1 MRELL
6 YERAAATRRLSER
19 AAVELAE
26 ADRVAA
32 ERAALER
39 AAAERQV
46 AERGTAEREAAER
59 PSQTQAR
66 LPDQDGFMEA
76 IATSGA
82 IVVVG
87 LGLAF
92 VFVITLVSLGT
103 VPDEQKAAIVTAAFT
118 VLGTIVGAYFGVR
131 VGAAGK
137 GAAEKA
143 RDDEAIKVQELTARV
158 DPVTA
163 ISALDSAHRRIERS

>member
-1 MRELL
+1 VNSLLLDTDIRERLL
-6 YERAAATRRLSER
+6 ERPPAERRLSER

-26 ADRVAA
+26 ADRAA
-32 ERAALER
+32 AARADGERASR
-39 AAAERQV
+39 NR
-46 AERGTAEREAAER
+46 TEAAE
-59 PSQTQAR
+59 Q
-66 LPDQDGFMEA
+66 GGWMEML
-76 IATSGA
+76 ATSGA
-82 IVVVG
+82 IIVVG

-103 VPDEQKAAIVTAAFT
+103 VPDDQKAAIVTAAFT
-118 VLGTIVGAYFGVR
+118 VLGTIVGAYFGVK

-143 RDDEAIKVQELTARV
+143 REAEAIKVQELTARV

-163 ISALDSAHRRIERS
+163 VSALDSAHRRIERS

>member
-1 MRELL
+1 MNSLLGDTDMRDLL
-6 YERAAATRRLSER
+6 YERPPAARRLSER
-19 AAVELAE
+19 GAVALAE
-26 ADRVAA
+26 ADR
-32 ERAALER
+32 
-39 AAAERQV
+39 AAAAAAARH
-46 AERGTAEREAAER
+46 AAER
-59 PSQTQAR
+59 PPTKQPEHPNF
-66 LPDQDGFMEA
+66 LEA
-76 IATSGA
+76 VAPSGA
-82 IVVVG
+82 IVVVA

>member
-1 MRELL
+1 VNSLITDTDIRERLL
-6 YERAAATRRLSER
+6 ERPAAALRLQAERSER
-19 AAVELAE
+19 KKKH
-26 ADRVAA
+26 
-32 ERAALER
+32 
-39 AAAERQV
+39 
-46 AERGTAEREAAER
+46 TK
-59 PSQTQAR
+59 AR
-66 LPDQDGFMEA
+66 SEQSILEA
-76 IATSGA
+76 IAPSGA
-82 IVVVG
+82 IIVVG

-103 VPDEQKAAIVTAAFT
+103 VPDEQKAPIVTAAFT

-143 RDDEAIKVQELTARV
+143 RDAETIKVQELTARV

-163 ISALDSAHRRIERS
+163 ITALDSAHRRIERS

>member
-1 MRELL
+1 MNSLITDTDIRERLL
-6 YERAAATRRLSER
+6 ERPP
-19 AAVELAE
+19 
-26 ADRVAA
+26 
-32 ERAALER
+32 AALR
-39 AAAERQV
+39 LQ
-46 AERGTAEREAAER
+46 AER
-59 PSQTQAR
+59 PQPKKRTQAR
-66 LPDQDGFMEA
+66 PEHSVLEA
-76 IATSGA
+76 IAPSGA
-82 IVVVG
+82 IIVVG

-143 RDDEAIKVQELTARV
+143 RDAETIKVQELTARV
-158 DPVTA
+158 DPLTAVTA
-163 ISALDSAHRRIERS
+163 LDNAHRRIERS

>member
-1 MRELL
+1 MNSLIGDTDYREWVL
-6 YERAAATRRLSER
+6 ERPAAERRLSER
-19 AAVELAE
+19 ATVALAE
-26 ADRVAA
+26 ADRAEAA
-32 ERAALER
+32 RAAAER
-39 AAAERQV
+39 AAAER
-46 AERGTAEREAAER
+46 APRKR
-59 PSQTQAR
+59 PQASES
-66 LPDQDGFMEA
+66 FMEML
-76 IATSGA
+76 ATSGA
-82 IVVVG
+82 IIVVG

-92 VFVITLVSLGT
+92 VFVITIVSLGT
-103 VPDEQKAAIVTAAFT
+103 VPDDQKAAIVTAAFT

-163 ISALDSAHRRIERS
+163 VSALDSAQRRIERR

>member
-1 MRELL
+1 VHSLITDNDIRERLL
-6 YERAAATRRLSER
+6 ERPP
-19 AAVELAE
+19 
-26 ADRVAA
+26 
-32 ERAALER
+32 AALR
-39 AAAERQV
+39 LQ
-46 AERGTAEREAAER
+46 AER
-59 PSQTQAR
+59 PPAR
-66 LPDQDGFMEA
+66 SEHNLLEA
-76 IATSGA
+76 IAPSGA
-82 IVVVG
+82 ILVVG

-143 RDDEAIKVQELTARV
+143 REAEAIKVQELTARA
-158 DPVTA
+158 DPATA
-163 ISALDSAHRRIERS
+163 ITALDCAHRRIERT

>member
-1 MRELL
+1 MNSLLDDPDMRQLL
-6 YERAAATRRLSER
+6 YERPAAARRLTER
-19 AAVELAE
+19 AAIALAE
-26 ADRVAA
+26 ADQ
-32 ERAALER
+32 
-39 AAAERQV
+39 AAAAARH
-46 AERGTAEREAAER
+46 AAER
-59 PSQTQAR
+59 PRRERSDHRSQESDHR
-66 LPDQDGFMEA
+66 SLLEM
-76 IATSGA
+76 IAPSGA
-82 IVVVG
+82 ILVVG

-143 RDDEAIKVQELTARV
+143 RDAETIKVQELTARV
-158 DPVTA
+158 DPLTAVTA
-163 ISALDSAHRRIERS
+163 LDNAHRRIERS

>member
-1 MRELL
+1 MNSLLGDTDMREML
-6 YERAAATRRLSER
+6 YERPPAARRLSER
-19 AAVELAE
+19 ATVALAE
-26 ADRVAA
+26 ADR
-32 ERAALER
+32 
-39 AAAERQV
+39 AAAAAAARH
-46 AERGTAEREAAER
+46 AAER
-59 PSQTQAR
+59 PPKNQ
-66 LPDQDGFMEA
+66 PDHPGFLEA
-76 IATSGA
+76 IAPSGA
-82 IVVVG
+82 ILVVA

>member
-1 MRELL
+1 VHSLITDTDFRE
-6 YERAAATRRLSER
+6 RL
-19 AAVELAE
+19 
-26 ADRVAA
+26 
-32 ERAALER
+32 LER
-39 AAAERQV
+39 PAKRKPAKTESGVV
-46 AERGTAEREAAER
+46 A
-59 PSQTQAR
+59 S
-66 LPDQDGFMEA
+66 L
-76 IATSGA
+76 ATSGA
-82 IVVVG
+82 ILVVG

-143 RDDEAIKVQELTARV
+143 RDAETIKVQELTARV
-158 DPVTA
+158 DPLTAVTA
-163 ISALDSAHRRIERS
+163 LDNAHRRIERS

>member
-1 MRELL
+1 MNSLISDTDIRERLL
-6 YERAAATRRLSER
+6 ERPPAELRLTER
-19 AAVELAE
+19 AVELAE
-26 ADRVAA
+26 ADRTAA
-32 ERAALER
+32 AR
-39 AAAERQV
+39 AAA
-46 AERGTAEREAAER
+46 AAEQAHR
-59 PSQTQAR
+59 SPTQASEQ
-66 LPDQDGFMEA
+66 PGFIEML
-76 IATSGA
+76 ATSGA

-103 VPDEQKAAIVTAAFT
+103 VPDDQKAAIVTAAFT

-143 RDDEAIKVQELTARV
+143 REAEAIKVQELTARV
-158 DPVTA
+158 DPITA
-163 ISALDSAHRRIERS
+163 VSALDSAHRRIERS

>member
-1 MRELL
+1 MHSLITDTDIRERLL
-6 YERAAATRRLSER
+6 ERPPAAWRLSER
-19 AAVELAE
+19 PTQEPRVKRVPAATEQSGI
-26 ADRVAA
+26 VAS
-32 ERAALER
+32 L
-39 AAAERQV
+39 
-46 AERGTAEREAAER
+46 
-59 PSQTQAR
+59 
-66 LPDQDGFMEA
+66 
-76 IATSGA
+76 ATSGA

-143 RDDEAIKVQELTARV
+143 REAEAIKVQELTARV

-163 ISALDSAHRRIERS
+163 VTALDSAHRRIERC